1 MKRIFIS
8 SIIVIIAFFTITN
21 VNVYAAGAGIVSTDK
36 TVTSGQDGNV
46 TVTISSN
53 VALGSYEVQL
63 TDTGGLTLISASGGE
78 VSPNNTKVTS
88 ASSSGTTTLANF
100 SFDVPSV
107 NTQTK
112 YVVKFSLTAM
122 EGTDLTPY
130 DDTTN
135 SATITVNPAPEQ
147 EPDEE
152 QPSGGE
158 NKIDDTKVPTETQKP
173 TTPQVT
179 KSSNNYL
186 SGITIGTGTLS
197 PEFYRETFE
206 YIVEFDDTVNLY
218 DLKEIEISA
227 TAEDNRATVEGAG
240 TIQLNDGE
248 NNITLTVTAENG
260 TARTYTIKVI
270 KPMPVEQ
277 SALRLQ
283 TLVLNGINASGEY
296 QTINLDFDPETFEYN
311 LTVPNDITSISV
323 NPTTENEDIIIE
335 TTGGESLNEGDNR
348 IIIILTS
355 PSDETIKT
363 TYTINVERQAALVT
377 EEQGLTKEQLGIMII
392 ASVVGV
398 ILLIV
403 IIVAI
408 VKHVRKKK
416 RFDYD
421 DEDEDV
427 EMPLINNEEG
437 EDVGDYDDIEDPYP
451 SKIVTSG
458 EENKDE
464 AVAQEQ
470 EEGNQEELKETNT
483 LDSTEK
489 SDDDNNKWFGKKDK
503 DDELKFK
510 TTYDEENTVSD
521 DTNERKSKWDDF
533 VDGYDD
539 DDEAKAKKKKHGKRF
554 L

>member
-1 MKRIFIS
+1 MRKIKKILFAFIMTAILMICLKVS
-8 SIIVIIAFFTITN
+8 EVNAASYSITA
-21 VNVYAAGAGIVSTDK
+21 SQS
-36 TVTSGQDGNV
+36 TVTVGT
-46 TVTISSN
+46 TVTLTASVNAGSWNLKITGNGISQPLLGETTTTSN
-53 VALGSYEVQL
+53 
-63 TDTGGLTLISASGGE
+63 
-78 VSPNNTKVTS
+78 TS
-88 ASSSGTTTLANF
+88 ASASASFTPTEPGTYTFYLTG
-100 SFDVPSV
+100 DVTDYETEVTETGISKSV
-107 NTQTK
+107 
-112 YVVKFSLTAM
+112 
-122 EGTDLTPY
+122 
-130 DDTTN
+130 
-135 SATITVNPAPEQ
+135 TITVNPVPEQ

-152 QPSGGE
+152 QPSESE
-158 NKIDDTKVPTETQKP
+158 NQNQNDNVPNESNVPTETPSTP
-173 TTPQVT
+173 TPTVT

-206 YIVEFDDTVNLY
+206 YTVEFDDTVNLY

-260 TARTYTIKVI
+260 TARTYTIKVV

-283 TLVLNGINASGEY
+283 TLVLNGINTNGEY
-296 QTINLDFDPETFEYN
+296 QTINIEFDPETFDYDI
-311 LTVPNDITSISV
+311 TVPNEITAISI

-335 TTGGESLNEGDNR
+335 ATGGESLNEGDYR

>member
-1 MKRIFIS
+1 MRKIKKILFAFIMTAILMICLKVS
-8 SIIVIIAFFTITN
+8 EVNAASYSITA
-21 VNVYAAGAGIVSTDK
+21 SQS
-36 TVTSGQDGNV
+36 TVTVGT
-46 TVTISSN
+46 TVTLTASVNAGSWNLKITGNGISQPLLGETTTTSN
-53 VALGSYEVQL
+53 
-63 TDTGGLTLISASGGE
+63 
-78 VSPNNTKVTS
+78 TS
-88 ASSSGTTTLANF
+88 ASASASFTPTEPGTYTFYLTG
-100 SFDVPSV
+100 DVTDYETEVTETGISKSV
-107 NTQTK
+107 
-112 YVVKFSLTAM
+112 
-122 EGTDLTPY
+122 
-130 DDTTN
+130 
-135 SATITVNPAPEQ
+135 TITVNPAPEVPPTTGESTGTGSETNTESQ
-147 EPDEE
+147 EKP
-152 QPSGGE
+152 
-158 NKIDDTKVPTETQKP
+158 NANNVPNETQKP

-260 TARTYTIKVI
+260 TARTYTIKVV

-283 TLVLNGINASGEY
+283 TLVLNGINTNGEY
-296 QTINLDFDPETFEYN
+296 QTINIEFDPETFDYDI
-311 LTVPNDITSISV
+311 TVPNEITAISI

-335 TTGGESLNEGDNR
+335 ATGGESLNEGDNR

>member
-1 MKRIFIS
+1 MRKIKKILFAFIMTAILMICLKVS
-8 SIIVIIAFFTITN
+8 EVNAASYSITA
-21 VNVYAAGAGIVSTDK
+21 SQS
-36 TVTSGQDGNV
+36 TVTVGT
-46 TVTISSN
+46 TVTLTASVNAGSWNLKITGNGISQPLLGETTTTSN
-53 VALGSYEVQL
+53 
-63 TDTGGLTLISASGGE
+63 
-78 VSPNNTKVTS
+78 TS
-88 ASSSGTTTLANF
+88 ASASASFTPTEPGTYTFYLTG
-100 SFDVPSV
+100 DVTDYETEVTETGISKSV
-107 NTQTK
+107 
-112 YVVKFSLTAM
+112 
-122 EGTDLTPY
+122 
-130 DDTTN
+130 
-135 SATITVNPAPEQ
+135 TITVNPAPEVPPTTGESTGTGSETNTESQ
-147 EPDEE
+147 EKP
-152 QPSGGE
+152 
-158 NKIDDTKVPTETQKP
+158 NANNVPNETQKP

-186 SGITIGTGTLS
+186 SGITVGTGTLS

-206 YIVEFDDTVNLY
+206 YTVEFDDIVNLY

-227 TAEDNRATVEGAG
+227 TAEDDRATVKGAG

-398 ILLIV
+398 ILLVV

>member
-1 MKRIFIS
+1 MRKIKKILFAFIMTAILMICLKVS
-8 SIIVIIAFFTITN
+8 EVNAASYSITA
-21 VNVYAAGAGIVSTDK
+21 SQS
-36 TVTSGQDGNV
+36 TVTVGT
-46 TVTISSN
+46 TVTLTASVNAGSWNLKITGNGISQPLLGETTTTSN
-53 VALGSYEVQL
+53 
-63 TDTGGLTLISASGGE
+63 
-78 VSPNNTKVTS
+78 TS
-88 ASSSGTTTLANF
+88 ASASASFTPTEPGTYTFYLTG
-100 SFDVPSV
+100 DVTDYETEVTETGISKSV
-107 NTQTK
+107 
-112 YVVKFSLTAM
+112 
-122 EGTDLTPY
+122 
-130 DDTTN
+130 
-135 SATITVNPAPEQ
+135 TITVNPVPEQ

-152 QPSGGE
+152 QPSESE
-158 NKIDDTKVPTETQKP
+158 NQNQNDNVPNESNVPTETPSTP
-173 TTPQVT
+173 TPTVT

-206 YIVEFDDTVNLY
+206 YTVEFDDTVNLY

-260 TARTYTIKVI
+260 TARTYTIKVV

-283 TLVLNGINASGEY
+283 TLVLNGINTNGEY
-296 QTINLDFDPETFEYN
+296 QTINIEFDPETFDYDI
-311 LTVPNDITSISV
+311 TVPNEITAISI

-335 TTGGESLNEGDNR
+335 ATGGESLNEGDNR

-377 EEQGLTKEQLGIMII
+377 EGQGLTKEQLGIMII

-398 ILLIV
+398 ILLVV

>member
-1 MKRIFIS
+1 MRKIKKILFAFIMTAMLMICLKVS
-8 SIIVIIAFFTITN
+8 EVNAASYSITA
-21 VNVYAAGAGIVSTDK
+21 SQS
-36 TVTSGQDGNV
+36 TVTVGT
-46 TVTISSN
+46 TVTLTASVNAGSWNLKITGNGISQPLLGETTTTSN
-53 VALGSYEVQL
+53 
-63 TDTGGLTLISASGGE
+63 
-78 VSPNNTKVTS
+78 TS
-88 ASSSGTTTLANF
+88 ASASASFTPTEPGTYTFYLTG
-100 SFDVPSV
+100 DVTDYETEVTETGISKSV
-107 NTQTK
+107 
-112 YVVKFSLTAM
+112 
-122 EGTDLTPY
+122 
-130 DDTTN
+130 
-135 SATITVNPAPEQ
+135 TITVNPVPEQ

-152 QPSGGE
+152 QPSESE
-158 NKIDDTKVPTETQKP
+158 NQNQNDNVPNESNVPTETPSTPIP
-173 TTPQVT
+173 TVT

-206 YIVEFDDTVNLY
+206 YTVEFDDTVNLY

-260 TARTYTIKVI
+260 TARTYTIKVV

-283 TLVLNGINASGEY
+283 TLVLNGINTNGEY
-296 QTINLDFDPETFEYN
+296 QTINIEFDPETFDYDI
-311 LTVPNDITSISV
+311 TVPNEITAISI

-335 TTGGESLNEGDNR
+335 ATGGESLNEGDNR

>member
-1 MKRIFIS
+1 MRKIKKILFAFIMTAMLMICLKVS
-8 SIIVIIAFFTITN
+8 EVNAASYSITA
-21 VNVYAAGAGIVSTDK
+21 SQS
-36 TVTSGQDGNV
+36 TVTVGT
-46 TVTISSN
+46 TVTLTASVNAGSWNLKITGNGISQPLLGETTTTSN
-53 VALGSYEVQL
+53 
-63 TDTGGLTLISASGGE
+63 
-78 VSPNNTKVTS
+78 TS
-88 ASSSGTTTLANF
+88 ASASASFTPTEPGTYTFYLTG
-100 SFDVPSV
+100 DVTDYETEVTETGISKSV
-107 NTQTK
+107 
-112 YVVKFSLTAM
+112 
-122 EGTDLTPY
+122 
-130 DDTTN
+130 
-135 SATITVNPAPEQ
+135 TITVNPAPEQ

-152 QPSGGE
+152 QPSESE
-158 NKIDDTKVPTETQKP
+158 NQNQNDNVPNESNVPTETPSTP
-173 TTPQVT
+173 TPTVT

-206 YIVEFDDTVNLY
+206 YTVEFDDTVNLY

-260 TARTYTIKVI
+260 TARTYTIKVV

-283 TLVLNGINASGEY
+283 TLVLNGINTNGEY
-296 QTINLDFDPETFEYN
+296 QTINIEFDPETFDYDI
-311 LTVPNDITSISV
+311 TVPNEITAISI

-335 TTGGESLNEGDNR
+335 ATGGESLNEGDNR

>member
-1 MKRIFIS
+1 MRKIKKILFAFIMTAILMICLKVS
-8 SIIVIIAFFTITN
+8 EVNAASYSITA
-21 VNVYAAGAGIVSTDK
+21 SQS
-36 TVTSGQDGNV
+36 TVTVGT
-46 TVTISSN
+46 TVTLTASVNAGSWNLKITGNGISQPLLGETTTTSN
-53 VALGSYEVQL
+53 
-63 TDTGGLTLISASGGE
+63 
-78 VSPNNTKVTS
+78 TS
-88 ASSSGTTTLANF
+88 ASASASFTPTEPGTYTFYLTG
-100 SFDVPSV
+100 DVTDYETEVTETGISKSV
-107 NTQTK
+107 
-112 YVVKFSLTAM
+112 
-122 EGTDLTPY
+122 
-130 DDTTN
+130 
-135 SATITVNPAPEQ
+135 TITVNPVPEQ

-152 QPSGGE
+152 QPSESE
-158 NKIDDTKVPTETQKP
+158 NQNQNDNVPNESNVPTETPSTP
-173 TTPQVT
+173 TPTVT

-186 SGITIGTGTLS
+186 SGITISTGTLS

-206 YIVEFDDTVNLY
+206 YTVEFDDTVNLY

-260 TARTYTIKVI
+260 TARTYTIKVV

-283 TLVLNGINASGEY
+283 TLVLNGINTNGEY
-296 QTINLDFDPETFEYN
+296 QTINIEFDPETFDYDI
-311 LTVPNDITSISV
+311 TVPNEITAISI

-335 TTGGESLNEGDNR
+335 ATGGESLNEGDNR

>member
-1 MKRIFIS
+1 
-8 SIIVIIAFFTITN
+8 
-21 VNVYAAGAGIVSTDK
+21 
-36 TVTSGQDGNV
+36 
-46 TVTISSN
+46 
-53 VALGSYEVQL
+53 
-63 TDTGGLTLISASGGE
+63 
-78 VSPNNTKVTS
+78 
-88 ASSSGTTTLANF
+88 
-100 SFDVPSV
+100 
-107 NTQTK
+107 
-112 YVVKFSLTAM
+112 
-122 EGTDLTPY
+122 
-130 DDTTN
+130 
-135 SATITVNPAPEQ
+135 
-147 EPDEE
+147 
-152 QPSGGE
+152 
-158 NKIDDTKVPTETQKP
+158 
-173 TTPQVT
+173 
-179 KSSNNYL
+179 
-186 SGITIGTGTLS
+186 
-197 PEFYRETFE
+197 
-206 YIVEFDDTVNLY
+206 
-218 DLKEIEISA
+218 
-227 TAEDNRATVEGAG
+227 
-240 TIQLNDGE
+240 
-248 NNITLTVTAENG
+248 
-260 TARTYTIKVI
+260 
-270 KPMPVEQ
+270 MPVEQ

-283 TLVLNGINASGEY
+283 TLVLNGINTNGEY
-296 QTINLDFDPETFEYN
+296 QTINIEFDPETFDYDI
-311 LTVPNDITSISV
+311 TVPNEITAISI

-335 TTGGESLNEGDNR
+335 ATGGESLNEGDNR

>member
-1 MKRIFIS
+1 MRKIKKILFAFIMTAMLMICLKVS
-8 SIIVIIAFFTITN
+8 EVNAASYSITA
-21 VNVYAAGAGIVSTDK
+21 SQS
-36 TVTSGQDGNV
+36 TVTVGT
-46 TVTISSN
+46 TVTLTASVNAGSWNLKITGNGISQPLLGETTTTSN
-53 VALGSYEVQL
+53 
-63 TDTGGLTLISASGGE
+63 
-78 VSPNNTKVTS
+78 TS
-88 ASSSGTTTLANF
+88 ASASASFTPTEPGTYTFYLTG
-100 SFDVPSV
+100 DVTDYETEVTETGISKSV
-107 NTQTK
+107 
-112 YVVKFSLTAM
+112 
-122 EGTDLTPY
+122 
-130 DDTTN
+130 
-135 SATITVNPAPEQ
+135 TITVNPAPEVPPTTGESTGTGSETNTESQ
-147 EPDEE
+147 EKP
-152 QPSGGE
+152 
-158 NKIDDTKVPTETQKP
+158 NANNVPNETQKP

-206 YIVEFDDTVNLY
+206 YTVEFDDTVNLY

-260 TARTYTIKVI
+260 TARTYTIKVV

-283 TLVLNGINASGEY
+283 TLVLNGINTNGEY
-296 QTINLDFDPETFEYN
+296 QTINIEFDPETFDYDI
-311 LTVPNDITSISV
+311 TVPNEITAISI

-335 TTGGESLNEGDNR
+335 ATGGESLNEGDNR

>member
-1 MKRIFIS
+1 MRKIKKILFAFIMTAILMICLKVS
-8 SIIVIIAFFTITN
+8 EVNAASYSITA
-21 VNVYAAGAGIVSTDK
+21 SQS
-36 TVTSGQDGNV
+36 TVTVGT
-46 TVTISSN
+46 TVTLTASVNAGSWNLKITGNGISQPLLGETTTTSN
-53 VALGSYEVQL
+53 
-63 TDTGGLTLISASGGE
+63 
-78 VSPNNTKVTS
+78 TS
-88 ASSSGTTTLANF
+88 ASASASFTPTEPGTYTFYLTG
-100 SFDVPSV
+100 DVTDYETEVTETGISKSV
-107 NTQTK
+107 
-112 YVVKFSLTAM
+112 
-122 EGTDLTPY
+122 
-130 DDTTN
+130 
-135 SATITVNPAPEQ
+135 TITVNPAPEVPPTTGESTGTGSETNTESQ
-147 EPDEE
+147 EKP
-152 QPSGGE
+152 
-158 NKIDDTKVPTETQKP
+158 NANNVPNETQKP

-186 SGITIGTGTLS
+186 SGITVGTGTLS

-206 YIVEFDDTVNLY
+206 YTVEFDDTVNLY

-260 TARTYTIKVI
+260 TARTYTIKVV

-283 TLVLNGINASGEY
+283 TLVLNGINTNGEY
-296 QTINLDFDPETFEYN
+296 QTINIEFDPETFDYDI
-311 LTVPNDITSISV
+311 TVPNEITAISI

-335 TTGGESLNEGDNR
+335 ATGGESLNEGDNR

-398 ILLIV
+398 ILLVV

>member
-1 MKRIFIS
+1 MRKIKKILFAFIMTAMLMICLKVS
-8 SIIVIIAFFTITN
+8 EVNAASYSITA
-21 VNVYAAGAGIVSTDK
+21 SQS
-36 TVTSGQDGNV
+36 TVTVGT
-46 TVTISSN
+46 TVTLTASVNAGSWNLKITGNGISQPLLGETTTTSN
-53 VALGSYEVQL
+53 
-63 TDTGGLTLISASGGE
+63 
-78 VSPNNTKVTS
+78 TS
-88 ASSSGTTTLANF
+88 ASASASFTPTEPGTYTFYLTG
-100 SFDVPSV
+100 DVTDYETEVTETGISKSV
-107 NTQTK
+107 
-112 YVVKFSLTAM
+112 
-122 EGTDLTPY
+122 
-130 DDTTN
+130 
-135 SATITVNPAPEQ
+135 TITVNPAPEQ

-152 QPSGGE
+152 QPSESE
-158 NKIDDTKVPTETQKP
+158 NQNQNDNVPNESNVPTETPSTP
-173 TTPQVT
+173 TPTVT

-186 SGITIGTGTLS
+186 SGITISTGTLS

-206 YIVEFDDTVNLY
+206 YTVEFDDTVNLY

-260 TARTYTIKVI
+260 TARTYTIKVV

-283 TLVLNGINASGEY
+283 TLVLNGINTNGEY
-296 QTINLDFDPETFEYN
+296 QTINIEFDPETFDYDI
-311 LTVPNDITSISV
+311 TVPNEITAISI

-335 TTGGESLNEGDNR
+335 ATGGESLNEGDNR

-458 EENKDE
+458 EVNKEE

-489 SDDDNNKWFGKKDK
+489 SDDNNKWFGKKDK

>member
-1 MKRIFIS
+1 MRKIKKILFAFIMTAMLMICLKVS
-8 SIIVIIAFFTITN
+8 EVNAASYSITA
-21 VNVYAAGAGIVSTDK
+21 SQS
-36 TVTSGQDGNV
+36 TVTVGT
-46 TVTISSN
+46 TVTLTASVNAGSWNLKITGNGISQPLLGETTTTSN
-53 VALGSYEVQL
+53 
-63 TDTGGLTLISASGGE
+63 
-78 VSPNNTKVTS
+78 TS
-88 ASSSGTTTLANF
+88 ASASASFTPTEPGTYTFYLTG
-100 SFDVPSV
+100 DVTDYETEVTETGISKSV
-107 NTQTK
+107 
-112 YVVKFSLTAM
+112 
-122 EGTDLTPY
+122 
-130 DDTTN
+130 
-135 SATITVNPAPEQ
+135 TITVNPAPEVPPTTGESTGTGSETNTESQ
-147 EPDEE
+147 EKP
-152 QPSGGE
+152 
-158 NKIDDTKVPTETQKP
+158 NANNVPNETQKP

-260 TARTYTIKVI
+260 TARTYTIKVV

-283 TLVLNGINASGEY
+283 TLVLNGINTNGEY
-296 QTINLDFDPETFEYN
+296 QTINIEFDPETFDYDI
-311 LTVPNDITSISV
+311 TVPNEITAISI

-335 TTGGESLNEGDNR
+335 ATGGESLNEGDNR

>member
-1 MKRIFIS
+1 MRKIKKILFAFIMTAMLMICLKVS
-8 SIIVIIAFFTITN
+8 EVNAASYSITA
-21 VNVYAAGAGIVSTDK
+21 SQS
-36 TVTSGQDGNV
+36 TVTVGT
-46 TVTISSN
+46 TVTLTASVNAGSWNLKITGNGISQPLLGETTTTSN
-53 VALGSYEVQL
+53 
-63 TDTGGLTLISASGGE
+63 
-78 VSPNNTKVTS
+78 TS
-88 ASSSGTTTLANF
+88 ASASASFTPTEPGTYTFYLTG
-100 SFDVPSV
+100 DVTDYETEVTETGISKSV
-107 NTQTK
+107 
-112 YVVKFSLTAM
+112 
-122 EGTDLTPY
+122 
-130 DDTTN
+130 
-135 SATITVNPAPEQ
+135 TITVNPVPEQ

-152 QPSGGE
+152 QPSESE
-158 NKIDDTKVPTETQKP
+158 NQNQNDNVPNESNVPTETPSTP
-173 TTPQVT
+173 TPTVT

-186 SGITIGTGTLS
+186 SGITISTGTLS

-206 YIVEFDDTVNLY
+206 YTVEFDDTVNLY

-260 TARTYTIKVI
+260 TARTYTIKVV

-283 TLVLNGINASGEY
+283 TLVLNGINTNGEY
-296 QTINLDFDPETFEYN
+296 QTINIEFDPETFDYDI
-311 LTVPNDITSISV
+311 TVPNEITAISI

-335 TTGGESLNEGDNR
+335 ATGGESLNEGDNR

-458 EENKDE
+458 EVNKEE

>member
-1 MKRIFIS
+1 MRKIKKILFAFIMTAILMICLKVS
-8 SIIVIIAFFTITN
+8 EVNAASYSITA
-21 VNVYAAGAGIVSTDK
+21 SQS
-36 TVTSGQDGNV
+36 TVTVGT
-46 TVTISSN
+46 TVTLTASVNAGSWNLKITGNGISQPLLGETTTTSN
-53 VALGSYEVQL
+53 
-63 TDTGGLTLISASGGE
+63 
-78 VSPNNTKVTS
+78 TS
-88 ASSSGTTTLANF
+88 ASASASFTPTEPGTYTFYLTG
-100 SFDVPSV
+100 DVTDYETEVTETGISKSV
-107 NTQTK
+107 
-112 YVVKFSLTAM
+112 
-122 EGTDLTPY
+122 
-130 DDTTN
+130 
-135 SATITVNPAPEQ
+135 TITVNPAPEVPPTTGESTGTGSETNTESQ
-147 EPDEE
+147 EKP
-152 QPSGGE
+152 
-158 NKIDDTKVPTETQKP
+158 NANNVPNETQKP

-206 YIVEFDDTVNLY
+206 YTVEFDDTVNLY

-260 TARTYTIKVI
+260 TARTYTIKVV

-283 TLVLNGINASGEY
+283 TLVLNGINTNGEY
-296 QTINLDFDPETFEYN
+296 QTINIEFDPETFDYDI
-311 LTVPNDITSISV
+311 TVPNEITAISI

-335 TTGGESLNEGDNR
+335 ATGGESLNEGDNR

-377 EEQGLTKEQLGIMII
+377 EGQGLTKEQLGIMII

>member
-1 MKRIFIS
+1 MRKIKKILFAFIMTAILMICLKVS
-8 SIIVIIAFFTITN
+8 EVNAASYSITA
-21 VNVYAAGAGIVSTDK
+21 SQS
-36 TVTSGQDGNV
+36 TVTVGT
-46 TVTISSN
+46 TVTLTASVNAGSWNLKITGNGISQPLLGETTTTSN
-53 VALGSYEVQL
+53 
-63 TDTGGLTLISASGGE
+63 
-78 VSPNNTKVTS
+78 TS
-88 ASSSGTTTLANF
+88 ASASASFTPTEPGTYTFYLTG
-100 SFDVPSV
+100 DVTDYETEVTETGISKSV
-107 NTQTK
+107 
-112 YVVKFSLTAM
+112 
-122 EGTDLTPY
+122 
-130 DDTTN
+130 
-135 SATITVNPAPEQ
+135 TITVNPVPEQ

-152 QPSGGE
+152 QPSESE
-158 NKIDDTKVPTETQKP
+158 NQNQNDNVPNESNVPTETPSTP
-173 TTPQVT
+173 TPTVT

-206 YIVEFDDTVNLY
+206 YTVEFDDTVNLY

-260 TARTYTIKVI
+260 TARTYTIKVV

-283 TLVLNGINASGEY
+283 TLVLNGINTNGEY
-296 QTINLDFDPETFEYN
+296 QTINIEFDPETFDYDI
-311 LTVPNDITSISV
+311 TVPNEITAISI

-335 TTGGESLNEGDNR
+335 ATGGESLNEGDNR

-398 ILLIV
+398 ILLVV

-458 EENKDE
+458 EVNKEE
-464 AVAQEQ
+464 AVVPKQ

>member
-1 MKRIFIS
+1 MRKIKKILFAFIMAAILMICLKVS
-8 SIIVIIAFFTITN
+8 EVNAASYSITA
-21 VNVYAAGAGIVSTDK
+21 SQS
-36 TVTSGQDGNV
+36 TVTVGT
-46 TVTISSN
+46 TVTLTASVNAGSWNLKITGNGISQPLLGETTTTSN
-53 VALGSYEVQL
+53 
-63 TDTGGLTLISASGGE
+63 
-78 VSPNNTKVTS
+78 TS
-88 ASSSGTTTLANF
+88 ASASASFTPTEPGTYTFYLTG
-100 SFDVPSV
+100 DVTDYETEVTETGISKSV
-107 NTQTK
+107 
-112 YVVKFSLTAM
+112 
-122 EGTDLTPY
+122 
-130 DDTTN
+130 
-135 SATITVNPAPEQ
+135 TITVNPVPEQ

-152 QPSGGE
+152 QPSESE
-158 NKIDDTKVPTETQKP
+158 NQNQNDNVPNESNVPTETPSTP
-173 TTPQVT
+173 TPTVT

-240 TIQLNDGE
+240 TIQLNDEE

-260 TARTYTIKVI
+260 TARTYTIKVV

-283 TLVLNGINASGEY
+283 TLVLNGINTNGEY
-296 QTINLDFDPETFEYN
+296 QTINIEFDPETFDYDI
-311 LTVPNDITSISV
+311 TVPNEITAISI

-335 TTGGESLNEGDNR
+335 ATGGESLNEGDNR

>member
-1 MKRIFIS
+1 MRKIKKILFAFIMTAILMICLKVS
-8 SIIVIIAFFTITN
+8 EVNAASYSITA
-21 VNVYAAGAGIVSTDK
+21 SQS
-36 TVTSGQDGNV
+36 TVTVGT
-46 TVTISSN
+46 TVTLTASVNAGSWNLKITGNGISQPLLGETTTTSN
-53 VALGSYEVQL
+53 
-63 TDTGGLTLISASGGE
+63 
-78 VSPNNTKVTS
+78 TS
-88 ASSSGTTTLANF
+88 ASASASFTPTEPGTYTFYLTG
-100 SFDVPSV
+100 DVTDYETEVTETGISKSV
-107 NTQTK
+107 
-112 YVVKFSLTAM
+112 
-122 EGTDLTPY
+122 
-130 DDTTN
+130 
-135 SATITVNPAPEQ
+135 TITVNPVPEQ

-152 QPSGGE
+152 QPSESE
-158 NKIDDTKVPTETQKP
+158 NQNQNDNVPNESNVPTETPSTP
-173 TTPQVT
+173 TPTVT

-206 YIVEFDDTVNLY
+206 YTVEFDDTVNLY

-260 TARTYTIKVI
+260 TARTYTIKVV

-283 TLVLNGINASGEY
+283 TLVLNGINTNGEY
-296 QTINLDFDPETFEYN
+296 QTINIEFDPETFDYDI
-311 LTVPNDITSISV
+311 TVPNEITAISI

-335 TTGGESLNEGDNR
+335 ATGGESLNEGDNR

-377 EEQGLTKEQLGIMII
+377 EEQGLTKEQLSIMII